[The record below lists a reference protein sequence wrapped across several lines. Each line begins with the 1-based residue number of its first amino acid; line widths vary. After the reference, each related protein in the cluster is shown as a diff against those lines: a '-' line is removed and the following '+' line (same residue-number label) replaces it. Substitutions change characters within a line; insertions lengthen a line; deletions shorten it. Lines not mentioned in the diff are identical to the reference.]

1 MAPASNWA
9 ASSAVMGPPWCIRV
23 PAEDRVGCKWSD
35 EAQNEWR
42 QCYYCCTG
50 ITFAGIRELV
60 VVVRVFVD
68 QVPLGL
74 HHMSHVTCHNK
85 VSDLH
90 MSPHKLC
97 DGGREAEAV

>member
-1 MAPASNWA
+1 
-9 ASSAVMGPPWCIRV
+9 MGPPWCIRV
-23 PAEDRVGCKWSD
+23 PAEDNVGCKCSD

-42 QCYYCCTG
+42 QWYYWLLV
-50 ITFAGIRELV
+50 TFAGLRELV

-74 HHMSHVTCHNK
+74 HHVSRVTCRYTMSH
-85 VSDLH
+85 LH
-90 MSPHKLC
+90 MSPHELC